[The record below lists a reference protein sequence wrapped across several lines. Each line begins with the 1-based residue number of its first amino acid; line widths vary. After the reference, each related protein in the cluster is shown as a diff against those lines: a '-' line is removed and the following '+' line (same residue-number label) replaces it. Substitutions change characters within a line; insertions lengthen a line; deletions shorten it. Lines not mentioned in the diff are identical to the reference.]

1 MNLIFAKKIQIR
13 TEKIGIKIREEEK
26 NGLILEQFAKQSDN
40 NPPIFRKLEMAV
52 LSMIGWNIQ

>member
-1 MNLIFAKKIQIR
+1 LQKKIQIR

-40 NPPIFRKLEMAV
+40 NPPIFRKLEIAV